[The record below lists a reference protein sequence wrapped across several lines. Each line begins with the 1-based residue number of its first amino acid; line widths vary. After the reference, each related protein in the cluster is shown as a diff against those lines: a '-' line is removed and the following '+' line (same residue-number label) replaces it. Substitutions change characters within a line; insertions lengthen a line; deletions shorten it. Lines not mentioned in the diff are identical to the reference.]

1 MEIGLASSDTIEAAP
16 ARAKTERAVWLLALA
31 IAASGLFLFF
41 WQASHEIPKVMR
53 LALPDADDAL
63 RFTGIRDFLAGQSW
77 YDMTQYRYLPPH
89 GVTLHWSRLVE
100 PPIVGGILGLTPLLG
115 RELAEKITVITWPL
129 VLFLIYAG
137 VIGWGSSRL
146 FSVRAAGFAIF
157 VAAQMIVFRD
167 LFAPGRIDHHNVEVI
182 LVALGAICFGLSDR
196 SRNAALVSG
205 IACALSLAVVL
216 ETLPFVAVIALG
228 FAAVWIVRGQRA
240 APALLFFGIGF
251 AAAALAGFLADNG
264 PSQWLTPA
272 CDRLSAPWLMVCL
285 GEGAIAAGLALTSAR
300 LRTWPLRLVAGSAI
314 GAAPPLL
321 FAVLYPAC
329 LHGFYANL
337 PEPYLSELMSETL
350 EAFPFWHFLE
360 VNPIPGF
367 ESVPPL
373 FVAAIATTVAALRGR
388 RDTRPMLA
396 LLAALLWLGVLGAQ
410 VQIRIVY
417 VASAFLPLAAG
428 WLLDWIL
435 DGDAAQRSAAL
446 RIGSA
451 AGALLLF
458 GIIWG
463 MIGEVALSLAAGRFD
478 PAPAGEP
485 CSDPRSL
492 TPLNKLPPG
501 LFLAQ
506 PGLGPTLLL
515 HTHHSII
522 VAGYHRATEGVIA
535 GFKAFAGSEADMHG
549 QVDKYGVD
557 YLALCP
563 SWLVP
568 PEKARPFARELTD
581 GRTVP
586 WLQPID
592 LGTGPLQ
599 VWRVVKER

>member
-1 MEIGLASSDTIEAAP
+1 MASSETIP
-16 ARAKTERAVWLLALA
+16 ARPVRAKAEGAGWRLGLV
-31 IAASGLFLFF
+31 IAAAGLFLFF
-41 WQASHEIPKVMR
+41 WQMSREIPDVMR

-63 RFTGIRDFLAGQSW
+63 RLTDIRDFLAGQGW
-77 YDMTQYRYLPPH
+77 FDMTQYRYLPPN

-115 RELAEKITVITWPL
+115 RELAEKVTVIAWPL
-129 VLFLIYAG
+129 VLFLVYAG

-146 FSVRAAGFAIF
+146 FSARAAGFAIF

-182 LVALGAICFGLSDR
+182 LVAFSAIGFGLSDR
-196 SRNAALVSG
+196 SRNAALASG
-205 IACALSLAVVL
+205 IASALSLAVVL
-216 ETLPFVAVIALG
+216 ETLPFVAVIALA
-228 FAAVWIVRGQRA
+228 FAVAWIVRGKRA

-251 AAAALAGFLADNG
+251 ATAALAGFLADNG

-272 CDRLSAPWLMVCL
+272 CDRLSAPWLALCV
-285 GEGAIAAGLALTSAR
+285 GEGAIATALALASAR
-300 LRTWPLRLVAGSAI
+300 LRTWPVRLVAGGAI
-314 GAAPPLL
+314 GAVPPAL
-321 FAVLYPAC
+321 FALFNPAC
-329 LHGFYANL
+329 LHGFYATM
-337 PEPYLSELMSETL
+337 PEPYLSELLSQTV
-350 EAFPFWHFLE
+350 EAFPFWRFLE

-367 ESVPPL
+367 QSVPPL
-373 FVAAIATTVAALRGR
+373 LVGAIVTTVAALRGR
-388 RDTRPMLA
+388 GDARPMLA

-428 WLLDWIL
+428 WFLDWIL
-435 DGDAAQRSAAL
+435 AGDAARRSTAL
-446 RIGSA
+446 RLSSA
-451 AGALLLF
+451 TGAFLLF
-458 GIIWG
+458 GIVWAV
-463 MIGEVALSLAAGRFD
+463 IGNAAQSLAAGRFD
-478 PAPAGEP
+478 PAPAGKP

-492 TPLNKLPPG
+492 TPLNQLPPG
-501 LFLAQ
+501 LVLAQ

-515 HTHHSII
+515 HTHHSIM

-535 GFKAFAGSEADMHG
+535 GFKAFAGSEADMRG

-557 YLALCP
+557 YVALCQ

-581 GRTVP
+581 GREVP
-586 WLQPID
+586 WLQPLD

-599 VWRVVKER
+599 VWRVVKDR